1 MGNLDSSV
9 SFEELTDAVKQM
21 KLGRAPGI
29 DGLSAD
35 FYKAFWKYIGKDLYE
50 VIQEC
55 FKEKRLP
62 TSCQRA
68 VLSLLPKK
76 GDLSV
81 LKNWRPVSL

>member
-29 DGLSAD
+29 DGLSVD

-55 FKEKRLP
+55 FKENAFPQVAKGQFYHYYQKR
-62 TSCQRA
+62 
-68 VLSLLPKK
+68 VI
-76 GDLSV
+76 
-81 LKNWRPVSL
+81 